1 MALNSLQPRQN
12 VFISVIRE
20 KCTMT
25 QPWNWKGTKSKWQII
40 INFWEYSLIKNWHSY
55 LTLKYIKQKCFKAL
69 QLLRVVANTDWGAD
83 HMSLVKL
90 YRALIRSKLDYGC
103 FIYGLTLKSYLKILA
118 TIHHA
123 GLRLALGAFKTSPVE
138 SVYMQKPMRH
148 L

>member
-1 MALNSLQPRQN
+1 
-12 VFISVIRE
+12 
-20 KCTMT
+20 
-25 QPWNWKGTKSKWQII
+25 
-40 INFWEYSLIKNWHSY
+40 
-55 LTLKYIKQKCFKAL
+55 
-69 QLLRVVANTDWGAD
+69 
-83 HMSLVKL
+83 MSLVKL

-138 SVYMQKPMRH
+138 SLYAETHEAPLKLTREKLALQYYLK